1 MRFGKSKEEAEREP
15 NRAGGGGGDFIKYL
29 QEGDTTFRIMDEPNE
44 WAYYWEHFSPEGFSF
59 ACNDEDDC
67 PGCTSDSEKMKKVSR
82 KIAFNVLQSYQGR
95 DYVNVYKV
103 GPMVTEKLENR
114 YQRLDTLKDR
124 DYTIRKYKTSADRWD
139 FDVEGNTPTPVDF
152 SQYEKKNVEKM
163 LLEQWQE
170 HWGGGQ
176 PQPARR
182 ATIAPKVQPEEPPF
196 EQEKVYKEAD
206 LRSMDLPGLQTL
218 LKDDMGLTPPATLES
233 TDAVVNWLMELQS

>member
-1 MRFGKSKEEAEREP
+1 RDRSRQVVGQVRGDHQDPPQRGIGGCPDAGRGSCQQERHGNSCNDSRHSEAIPVRFGKSKEEAEREP
-15 NRAGGGGGDFIKYL
+15 NRAGGGGGDLIKYL

-182 ATIAPKVQPEEPPF
+182 
-196 EQEKVYKEAD
+196 
-206 LRSMDLPGLQTL
+206 
-218 LKDDMGLTPPATLES
+218 
-233 TDAVVNWLMELQS
+233 